1 MMVIECLVVDGLL
14 EKIINM
20 NFIDKI
26 ACYIQHSLWSKVTLI
41 NYLLLPLSAIYSLFR
56 NLRYYFFQ
64 TPIKFKSK
72 IVCVGNSISGGA
84 GKTPVVI
91 RLVELLSQDNKLDI
105 AVVAR
110 GYKGNLSKKV
120 VKVNLKKH
128 SYKEVGD
135 EALLIAEYTTV
146 FISKNRKLAIRMA
159 EKNGAKIIILDDGFQ
174 DNSIHKDFS
183 ILVISTNIFKPQTNT
198 FLIPAGPMRESLK
211 TSIGKADIII
221 TSDENHKLAKHK
233 LIISKELFHQQQVI
247 KNKEEI
253 KNKEFVLLCG
263 IAQPERV
270 EKTAKNLNAKIIK
283 KYFFPDHYNF
293 SLNEL
298 EEIYDEAKKFNCKVL
313 TTKKDFVRINSKF
326 HCNTVVIDYSIE
338 FNDEDRLI
346 KKLLT

>member
-1 MMVIECLVVDGLL
+1 
-14 EKIINM
+14 M
-20 NFIDKI
+20 NLIDKV
-26 ACYIQHSLWSKVTLI
+26 ACYVQNSLWSEVKLI
-41 NYLLLPLSAIYSLFR
+41 NYLLLPFSAIYSLLR

-64 TPIKFKSK
+64 TPIKFQSK

-91 RLVELLSQDNKLDI
+91 RLAELLSDNKKLNI

-128 SYKEVGD
+128 TCKEVGD
-135 EALLIAEYTTV
+135 EALLIAEHATV

-159 EKNGAKIIILDDGFQ
+159 EKHGAKIIILDDGFQ

-183 ILVISTNIFKPQTNT
+183 ILVISTNIFKQQINT

-211 TSIGKADIII
+211 TSIRKANIII
-221 TSDENHKLAKHK
+221 TSDENHKLIKNK
-233 LIISKELFHQQQVI
+233 LVTSKELFHQQQVI
-247 KNKEEI
+247 KNQHEI
-253 KNKEFVLLCG
+253 QGKKFILLCG

-270 EKTAKNLNAKIIK
+270 EKTAKNLDAKIIK

-293 SLNEL
+293 LNEEL
-298 EEIYDEAKKFNCKVL
+298 KEIYNQAKKFNCKVL
-313 TTKKDFVRINSKF
+313 TTKKDFVRINAKF
-326 HCNTVVIDYSIE
+326 HSNTIVIDYSIKI
-338 FNDEDRLI
+338 NDEGKLI